1 MTTCLVGKPPKVA
14 RQLLCNR
21 AAARHDAPMDE
32 HQRRVWGRILE
43 RLDDYES
50 GEVGLRKLLAD
61 LRGLLDAADLHDQRV
76 INEFRS
82 YFAPLEGEYELRTEP
97 WAPDGLASDERLD
110 EALRDLRGWALAVLR
125 DTDDRRS

>member
-1 MTTCLVGKPPKVA
+1 
-14 RQLLCNR
+14 
-21 AAARHDAPMDE
+21 MDE